1 MILPTGLDRPFQLL
15 YSEPVAVPSLPAAYR
30 ALYPGDWPMQAHAD
44 RPYIYT
50 NFAPS
55 RDGRISFNEPNAT
68 DASHVTKADPHDR
81 WLMGLL
87 RVRAHAI
94 LVGDNTVRL
103 EPGHIWTPE
112 FICPPEA
119 AAFADLRQAEGYSPV
134 PKLVILSFDGNLDF
148 SEERFQ
154 NPDLHIILATTARGA
169 AHAAA
174 VDLAGQCAA
183 GVDVLT
189 LGGDSVDLHRLV
201 RVLYSDYAIH
211 NLLCEGGARVFANFL
226 DAGLVDE
233 EFITL
238 CPTFVG
244 RSPERFRPS
253 YTEGVAWT
261 PDNAPYSQPVSIHK
275 SGDYLFL
282 RTRCRYPALTR
293 AEATQ

>member
-1 MILPTGLDRPFQLL
+1 MIQPTGLDHPFELL
-15 YSEPVAVPSLPAAYR
+15 YTEPVAAPSLPAAYR
-30 ALYPGDWPMQAHAD
+30 ALYPGDWPMQSHAD
-44 RPYIYT
+44 RPYIFT

-55 RDGRISFNEPNAT
+55 RDGRISFNEPQAM
-68 DASHVTKADPHDR
+68 DASYVTKADPHDR

-103 EPGHIWTPE
+103 EPGHIWTSA
-112 FICPPEA
+112 FIYPPEA
-119 AAFADLRQAEGYSPV
+119 EAFNDLRRAEGYSPI

-174 VDLAGQCAA
+174 VDLAGQCSAA
-183 GVDVLT
+183 VDILT
-189 LGGDSVDLHRLV
+189 LGDESVDLHRLV
-201 RVLYSDYAIH
+201 RQLYSDFGIR
-211 NLLCEGGARVFANFL
+211 NLLCEGGARVFANLL

-233 EFITL
+233 EFLTY

-275 SGDYLFL
+275 AGDYIFL
-282 RTRCRYPALTR
+282 RTRCLYPARNET
-293 AEATQ
+293 A

>member
-1 MILPTGLDRPFQLL
+1 
-15 YSEPVAVPSLPAAYR
+15 S
-30 ALYPGDWPMQAHAD
+30 HAD
-44 RPYIYT
+44 RPYIFT

-55 RDGRISFNEPNAT
+55 RDGRISFNEPDAL

-103 EPGHIWTPE
+103 ELGHIWTPE
-112 FICPPEA
+112 FIYPPEA

-134 PKLVILSFDGNLDF
+134 PKLVILSLTGELDF
-148 SEERFQ
+148 REKRFQ
-154 NPDLHIILATTARGA
+154 NPELRIILATTERGA

-174 VDLAGQCAA
+174 VNLAGQCSAA
-183 GVDVLT
+183 VDVLT
-189 LGGDSVDLHRLV
+189 LGEGSVDLHRLA
-201 RVLYSDYAIH
+201 RLLYSDFGVYH
-211 NLLCEGGARVFANFL
+211 LLCEGGARVFANLL

-233 EFITL
+233 EFVTF

-261 PDNAPYSQPVSIHK
+261 PDNAPYSKPVSLHK
-275 SGDYLFL
+275 AGDYLFM
-282 RTRCRYPALTR
+282 RTRCRYPGRNGTV
-293 AEATQ
+293 

>member
-1 MILPTGLDRPFQLL
+1 MIEPTGLDAPFQLL
-15 YSEPVAVPSLPAAYR
+15 YTEPVASPSLPDAYR
-30 ALYPGDWPMQAHAD
+30 ALYPGDWPAQVHAD

-68 DASHVTKADPHDR
+68 DASHVTKAVPHDR

-103 EPGHIWTPE
+103 EPGHVWTPE
-112 FICPPEA
+112 FIYPPEA
-119 AAFADLRQAEGYSPV
+119 AAFADLRRAEGYSPI

-148 SEERFQ
+148 TEDRFQ
-154 NPDLHIILATTARGA
+154 NPDLHIILATTAKGA

-174 VDLAGQCAA
+174 VDLAGQCSAK
-183 GVDVLT
+183 VDVLT
-189 LGGDSVDLHRLV
+189 LGADSVDLHRLA
-201 RVLYSDYAIH
+201 RLLHSDFGIR
-211 NLLCEGGARVFANFL
+211 NLLCEGGARVFANLL

-233 EFITL
+233 EFLTY

-244 RSPERFRPS
+244 RSPEKFRPS

-261 PDNAPYSQPVSIHK
+261 PENAPYSKPVSIHRA
-275 SGDYLFL
+275 GDYIFL
-282 RTRCRYPALTR
+282 RTRCLYAGKTL
-293 AEATQ
+293 

>member
-1 MILPTGLDRPFQLL
+1 MISPTGLDRPFELL
-15 YSEPVAVPSLPAAYR
+15 YTEPVAAHSLPPVYR
-30 ALYPGDWPMQAHAD
+30 ALYPGDWPMQSHPD

-55 RDGRISFNEPNAT
+55 RDGRISFNEPDAT
-68 DASHVTKADPHDR
+68 DASFVTKADPHDR
-81 WLMGLL
+81 WLMALL

-112 FICPPEA
+112 FIYPPEA
-119 AAFADLRQAEGYSPV
+119 EAFNDLRRVEGYDPI

-154 NPDLHIILATTARGA
+154 NPDLHIILATTEKGA
-169 AHAAA
+169 ARAAA
-174 VDLAGQCAA
+174 VDLAGQCSAS
-183 GVDVLT
+183 VDVLT
-189 LGGDSVDLHRLV
+189 LGADSVDLHVMARLLHSEYGV
-201 RVLYSDYAIH
+201 RH
-211 NLLCEGGARVFANFL
+211 LLCEGGARVFANLL

-233 EFITL
+233 EFLTY

-244 RSPERFRPS
+244 RSPEKFRPS

-275 SGDYLFL
+275 AGDYIFL
-282 RTRCRYPALTR
+282 RTRCLYPAHNET
-293 AEATQ
+293 A

>member
-1 MILPTGLDRPFQLL
+1 MLAPTGLDRPFDLL
-15 YSEPVAVPSLPAAYR
+15 YSEAVETPSLPAPFR
-30 ALYPGDWPMQAHAD
+30 ALYPGDWPMQSHAD
-44 RPYIYT
+44 RPYVYT

-55 RDGRISFNEPNAT
+55 RDGRISFNLPGAT

-87 RVRAHAI
+87 RCRCHAI
-94 LVGDNTVRL
+94 LVGDVTVRL

-112 FICPPEA
+112 FIYPPEA
-119 AAFADLRQAEGYSPV
+119 AAFAELRQAEGYKPI
-134 PKLVILSFDGNLDF
+134 PKLVILSFDGNLNF

-183 GVDVLT
+183 AVDVLP
-189 LGGDSVDLHRLV
+189 LGDDAVDLHRLM
-201 RVLYSDYAIH
+201 RVLH
-211 NLLCEGGARVFANFL
+211 NDFGIYHLLCEGGARVFANLL

-233 EFITL
+233 EFLTY

-244 RSPERFRPS
+244 ASREQPRPS

-261 PDNAPYSQPVSIHK
+261 PQSAPYSQPVSIHK
-275 SGDYLFL
+275 AGDYIFL
-282 RTRCRYPALTR
+282 RTRCIYPV
-293 AEATQ
+293 EAT